1 MPTPKGLHVSRP
13 SPSSQ
18 IRDDWVAE
26 QQEQR
31 RESFRPTPKGL
42 HVGRPSPSSRI
53 RDDWIAEQREL
64 RREQLREGRRE
75 RKNKTEK
82 TTRMTRAPLPIEEPV
97 INPYFVVMPE
107 PIREYTGMPNTT
119 YHPAYPPR
127 QAPRH
132 YVPQHRVP
140 INPEYAPSTYAPEVE
155 YTPWEESLRIL
166 LGQWL
171 PPESPSGVTGVR
183 G

>member
-1 MPTPKGLHVSRP
+1 M
-13 SPSSQ
+13 
-18 IRDDWVAE
+18 
-26 QQEQR
+26 
-31 RESFRPTPKGL
+31 
-42 HVGRPSPSSRI
+42 
-53 RDDWIAEQREL
+53 
-64 RREQLREGRRE
+64 EQLREGKRELRRGTPRKDERRE
-75 RKNKTEK
+75 LRRGTPRKDERRELRRGTVMP
-82 TTRMTRAPLPIEEPV
+82 TMMTRAPLPIEEPV
-97 INPYFVVMPE
+97 INPYFVEMPE

-119 YHPAYPPR
+119 YHPAYPPT

-132 YVPQHRVP
+132 FVPQHRVP
-140 INPEYAPSTYAPEVE
+140 INPEYAPSMYDPEVK